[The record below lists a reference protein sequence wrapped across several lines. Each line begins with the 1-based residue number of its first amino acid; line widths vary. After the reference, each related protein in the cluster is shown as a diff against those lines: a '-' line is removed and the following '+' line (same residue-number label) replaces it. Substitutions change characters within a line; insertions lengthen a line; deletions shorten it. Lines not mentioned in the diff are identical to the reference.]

1 MSFWEDVRDLRE
13 LTMLKMQQ
21 GHGRKAMHEAIKEQ
35 LRNGAVTSV
44 DAKTA
49 ASLKAQGLSGLKDF
63 LKNVPQGQQIRMTA
77 EEYRKMMGGK

>member
-1 MSFWEDVRDLRE
+1 MSFWADVRELRE

-44 DAKTA
+44 DAHTSA
-49 ASLKAQGLSGLKDF
+49 ALKKHGLGGLKDV
-63 LKNVPQGQQIRMTA
+63 LKNVPQGHQIRITA
-77 EEYRKMMGGK
+77 EEYRNIMGGK